1 MQRPRKAFRLC
12 PFNFELVFVE
22 RPKPK
27 AEEPPMPLLQNHIA
41 VITGAGSGIGR
52 AIALGYASEGA
63 RMVLLD
69 INEKAAA
76 EVAQE
81 IRSAGG
87 KSDSFP
93 LDVTTRQHCVA
104 MATQVADKVGPVTIL
119 VNNAGITRRNGI
131 LDAPDAVI
139 NH

>member
-1 MQRPRKAFRLC
+1 
-12 PFNFELVFVE
+12 
-22 RPKPK
+22 
-27 AEEPPMPLLQNHIA
+27 MPLLQNHTA
-41 VITGAGSGIGR
+41 VITGAGSSIGR

-93 LDVTTRQHCVA
+93 LAWTMREDCFARPK
-104 MATQVADKVGPVTIL
+104 QVADRVGRVTTL
-119 VNNAGITRRNGI
+119 VNNAAIPRRNGM
-131 LDAPDAVI
+131 LGAAEAVI
-139 NH
+139 